1 VVEKIRLTWLCFWA
15 VSSTALATG
24 PMFDDT
30 PPALP
35 FYLQRLP
42 AKSLEDIYA
51 ETSPSAAP
59 PQNIDFRQKVTQ
71 LVGELGVRPSSELT
85 NELNRLLVEARHDY
99 GQKEWSGRG
108 LVNLLHDLLDL
119 VSEGNGDRAEW
130 KRYAGWRLQHL
141 DWFGF
146 TGDPNVARAD
156 AKTLSERAAE
166 LQFQLAGATPS
177 LQPHWMYLLGALGF
191 KSGEDT
197 RSQQWF
203 ERVVNQYPN
212 HPRAEAALFMDG
224 RCQLSRARTYSD
236 QEADIQRAA
245 ANRPRAQEIFERY
258 LQKYPNGRFAGDA
271 IGWLGAIAYD
281 SGQYL
286 SALQYY
292 LRQTELSAHPELL
305 RPALTMCE
313 KILVRIASKPDQ
325 QAFAEVAAHPRLAM
339 GLIYLVV
346 NTTEAD
352 NFDGKYDD
360 PETVKQWR
368 QRILP
373 ALAAAVSAQQFQYQQ
388 NGWKPRYLAILA
400 LAASNQGKQ
409 DQALKLIGMAGT
421 SIQESDDLSFANTVI
436 LQRAGKIPEAIT
448 ALQAFLDQFANSP
461 LARGARLRL
470 ALALQD
476 DHQAGRAIVELK
488 KLLPKTAHSGDAD
501 QQAEDAAENAVV
513 NQYPPARADDSDA
526 EPEQVRQLIDTLYNF
541 APLKELEEVTGRPDL
556 LPETGAEI
564 RAVIAQRYLAA
575 EQFSEAQKYFPP
587 ADWQLVAARIAGLT
601 EAVLQAQN
609 PAEKARGC
617 VQVAEAWAAAR
628 GKLLTAPLD
637 TEDNRRLVFSDNAEN
652 ANLQRRKNA
661 AALTAASKFDEELES
676 RDELR
681 HAYQWWLKAA
691 DADPGSAT
699 AASSLWQALKAIPK
713 IADVSSYTI
722 QRALETGAEGES
734 RTLYE
739 RLRKDYSQSREGS
752 QFAVYWT
759 IPSLPPADELPGWR
773 DPNFSGSLSFE
784 DAFGVG
790 DSAYASNTSE
800 WATLIARVVALKAH
814 ASDGDRGQLAA
825 EASVLARRARQV
837 YQSAY
842 DDYLLNF
849 LDDLELFLREPNL
862 APEVRKRYL
871 DLRFACMR
879 QTIGADP
886 SALGGVNSSADSDI
900 DADLRKQIAAALA
913 DPKMQPITDYLEF
926 LDLAVV
932 ANHLIDVNVPGR
944 KSDNQPFTY
953 RSRDY
958 ALVES
963 MAASFLVRYPK
974 SAKREAAT
982 LLHARAIFMLSYPRR
997 FKEFPSWPEAGR
1009 WGGSIRYW
1017 RVQRE
1022 AFDLARVSAALD
1034 SYDQDF
1040 PNGRYAAEIASYRA
1054 DILLRSRQWKPGLE
1068 RTIAQ
1073 LDDQSKPDLRSDAA
1087 YRLALLFN
1095 RLADENDRFEI
1106 MPLIRANQRE
1116 SSLLVSYLNIDWPW
1130 HPLLYLKKYLANQ
1143 SGGTLTRVG
1152 ANGVAGGGGAGNG
1165 GGARVGPAREKEPA
1179 GDIEPSQPPPSVD
1192 RSSSRQAAP
1201 SYPGERYP
1209 QTRQRL
1215 LTMADVA
1222 SLSNAQLRYAINE
1235 MYARHG
1241 ATFPSQPP
1249 IEAQFRKFSWYHPN
1263 PMLTFEQIE
1272 DSFSQIE
1279 RDNLALLGQVRE
1291 MKKH

>member
-1 VVEKIRLTWLCFWA
+1 VEKIRLAWLLFWA

-42 AKSLEDIYA
+42 GKSLEDIYA
-51 ETSPSAAP
+51 ETSPPVSP
-59 PQNIDFRQKVTQ
+59 PQSIDFREMVTQ
-71 LVGELGVRPSSELT
+71 LVGELGVRSSAELT
-85 NELNRLLVEARHDY
+85 NELNHLLVAARQDY
-99 GQKEWSGRG
+99 GLKEWSGRG
-108 LVNLLHDLLDL
+108 LVNLLHDFLDL
-119 VSEGNGDRAEW
+119 VSAGNGDRAEW
-130 KRYAGWRLQHL
+130 KKYAGWRLQHL

-146 TGDPNVARAD
+146 SGDPNVARPD
-156 AKTLSERAAE
+156 AKTVSERAAE
-166 LQFQLAGATPS
+166 LQFQLARATPL
-177 LQPHWMYLLGALGF
+177 LQPHWLYLLGALGF

-203 ERVVNQYPN
+203 EKVVNQYPT

-224 RCQLSRARTYSD
+224 RCQLSRARTYSE
-236 QEADIQRAA
+236 QEADVQRAA
-245 ANRPRAQEIFERY
+245 ANRPRAQELFNRY

-286 SALQYY
+286 TALQYF

-388 NGWKPRYLAILA
+388 DGWKPRYLAILA

-409 DQALKLIGMAGT
+409 DQALKLIGMAGA

-436 LQRAGKIPEAIT
+436 LQRAGNLSGAIA
-448 ALQAFLDQFANSP
+448 ALQAFLEQFAESP

-476 DHQAGRAIVELK
+476 NHQAGRAIVELK
-488 KLLPKTAHSGDAD
+488 KLLPNTSRSSEAD
-501 QQAEDAAENAVV
+501 QNMEDAAGNAVV

-526 EPEQVRQLIDTLYNF
+526 EPEQVRQLIDALYNF

-564 RAVIAQRYLAA
+564 RAVTAERYLAA
-575 EQFSEAQKYFPP
+575 EEFSEAQKYFPP
-587 ADWQLVAARIAGLT
+587 ADWQFVAARIAGLT
-601 EAVLQAQN
+601 QAVLEAQN
-609 PAEKARGC
+609 PAEKAKAC

-628 GKLLTAPLD
+628 GKLLAAPLD
-637 TEDNRRLVFSDNAEN
+637 TEDHRRLIFNDNAEN

-661 AALTAASKFDEELES
+661 TALTAASKFDEELES

-681 HAYQWWLKAA
+681 HAYQWWLRAA

-722 QRALETGAEGES
+722 QRALETGAEAES
-734 RTLYE
+734 RKLYE
-739 RLRKDYSQSREGS
+739 RLRKDYSQSREGG

-759 IPSLPPADELPGWR
+759 IPALPPADELPGWR

-790 DSAYASNTSE
+790 ENATASNTSE
-800 WATLIARVVALKAH
+800 WTALLVRGVALKEH
-814 ASDGDRGQLAA
+814 ASDWDRGRLAT
-825 EASVLARRARQV
+825 EAGVLARRAHQV

-849 LDDLELFLREPNL
+849 LDDLELFLSGPNL
-862 APEVRKRYL
+862 PPEVRKRYL
-871 DLRFACMR
+871 DLRFDCMR

-886 SALGGVNSSADSDI
+886 SALGGGSASLDRDM
-900 DADLRKQIAAALA
+900 DANLRKQIAAALA
-913 DPKMQPITDYLEF
+913 DPKMRPIADYLEF

-932 ANHLIDVNVPGR
+932 ANHLVDVNVPGR

-953 RSRDY
+953 RFRDY
-958 ALVES
+958 ALVER
-963 MAASFLVRYPK
+963 MAASFPLRYPK

-982 LLHARAIFMLSYPRR
+982 LLHARAIFMQSYPRR
-997 FKEFPSWPEAGR
+997 FKEFPPWPEAGR

-1022 AFDLARVSAALD
+1022 VFDPARVAAALD
-1034 SYDQDF
+1034 AYDQDF

-1054 DILLRSRQWKPGLE
+1054 DVLLRSRQWKLGLDM
-1068 RTIAQ
+1068 TIAQ
-1073 LDDQSKPDLRSDAA
+1073 LDDKSKPDLRSDAA
-1087 YRLALLFN
+1087 YRLAILFA
-1095 RLADENDRFEI
+1095 RLADENDRSEI
-1106 MPLIRANQRE
+1106 LPLIKANRRA

-1130 HPLLYLKKYLANQ
+1130 HPLLYLKKYLADQ
-1143 SGGTLTRVG
+1143 SGGTLT
-1152 ANGVAGGGGAGNG
+1152 GGGANSATGNG
-1165 GGARVGPAREKEPA
+1165 GAASDGGVRAGAAVDR
-1179 GDIEPSQPPPSVD
+1179 EPSGDSEPNPPFPSVE
-1192 RSSSRQAAP
+1192 RSSSRQTGP
-1201 SYPGERYP
+1201 FYPGERFP

-1215 LTMADVA
+1215 LTMADVV

-1291 MKKH
+1291 MKRR

>member
-1 VVEKIRLTWLCFWA
+1 VEKIRLIWLLFWA

-42 AKSLEDIYA
+42 GKSLEDIYA
-51 ETSPSAAP
+51 ETSPPVAP
-59 PQNIDFRQKVTQ
+59 PPSVDFREKVTQ
-71 LVGELGVRPSSELT
+71 LVGELGVRSSAELT
-85 NELNRLLVEARHDY
+85 NELNQLLVAARQDY

-108 LVNLLHDLLDL
+108 LVNLLHDFLDL

-130 KRYAGWRLQHL
+130 KKYAGWRLQHL

-146 TGDPNVARAD
+146 SADPNTARAD
-156 AKTLSERAAE
+156 AKTVSERAAE
-166 LQFQLAGATPS
+166 LQFQLARASPL

-203 ERVVNQYPN
+203 ERVVSQYPT

-224 RCQLSRARTYSD
+224 RCQLSRTRTYSE

-245 ANRPRAQEIFERY
+245 ANRPRAQELFDRY

-286 SALQYY
+286 TALQYY

-388 NGWKPRYLAILA
+388 DGWKPRYLAILA

-436 LQRAGKIPEAIT
+436 LQRAGNVSGAIA
-448 ALQAFLDQFANSP
+448 ALQAFLEQFADSP

-476 DHQAGRAIVELK
+476 NHQAGRAIVELK
-488 KLLPKTAHSGDAD
+488 KLLPNTSRSNDAD
-501 QQAEDAAENAVV
+501 EDAAGNAVV

-541 APLKELEEVTGRPDL
+541 APLRELEEATGRPDL
-556 LPETGAEI
+556 LPETAAEI
-564 RAVIAQRYLAA
+564 RAVIAERYLAA
-575 EQFSEAQKYFPP
+575 EQFSEAQKYFPA
-587 ADWQLVAARIAGLT
+587 ADWQLVAARLAGLT
-601 EAVLQAQN
+601 QAVLQAPN
-609 PAEKARGC
+609 PAEKAKGC
-617 VQVAEAWAAAR
+617 LQVAEAWAGAR

-637 TEDNRRLVFSDNAEN
+637 TEDNRRLIFNDNAEN

-661 AALTAASKFDEELES
+661 TALTAASKFDEELES

-681 HAYQWWLKAA
+681 HAYQWWLRAA

-699 AASSLWQALKAIPK
+699 AATSLWQALKAIPK

-722 QRALETGAEGES
+722 QRALETGAEGKS
-734 RTLYE
+734 RNLYE
-739 RLRKDYSQSREGS
+739 RLRKDYSQSREGG

-759 IPSLPPADELPGWR
+759 IPALPPVDELPGWR

-790 DSAYASNTSE
+790 ENASASKTSE
-800 WATLIARVVALKAH
+800 WATLLARVVALKEH
-814 ASDGDRGQLAA
+814 AGNWDRGRLAA
-825 EASVLARRARQV
+825 EAGLLARRARQV

-862 APEVRKRYL
+862 APEIRKRYL
-871 DLRFACMR
+871 DLRFDCMR
-879 QTIGADP
+879 QTIGADA
-886 SALGGVNSSADSDI
+886 SALGAGSTSPESDM
-900 DADLRKQIAAALA
+900 DADLRKQIAATLA
-913 DPKMQPITDYLEF
+913 DPKMHPIADYLEF

-932 ANHLIDVNVPGR
+932 ANHLVDVNVPGR

-953 RSRDY
+953 RFRDY
-958 ALVES
+958 SLVER
-963 MAASFLVRYPK
+963 MAGSFLVRYPK

-1022 AFDLARVSAALD
+1022 VFDPARVSAALD
-1034 SYDQDF
+1034 SYDQSF
-1040 PNGRYAAEIASYRA
+1040 PSGRYAAEIASYRA
-1054 DILLRSRQWKPGLE
+1054 DLLLRSRQWKPGMDM
-1068 RTIAQ
+1068 TIAQ
-1073 LDDQSKPDLRSDAA
+1073 LDDKSKPDLRSDAA
-1087 YRLALLFN
+1087 YRLVILFN
-1095 RLADENDRFEI
+1095 RLADENDRSELL
-1106 MPLIRANQRE
+1106 PLIRGNQRA

-1130 HPLLYLKKYLANQ
+1130 HPLLYLKKYLADQ
-1143 SGGTLTRVG
+1143 SGGTLTAG
-1152 ANGVAGGGGAGNG
+1152 AANGGAASGGGV
-1165 GGARVGPAREKEPA
+1165 RVGPVAEKEPS
-1179 GDIEPSQPPPSVD
+1179 GENEPSQPLPYVD
-1192 RSSSRQAAP
+1192 RSSGRQTAS

-1222 SLSNAQLRYAINE
+1222 ALSSAQLRYAINE

-1291 MKKH
+1291 MKRQ

>member
-1 VVEKIRLTWLCFWA
+1 VEKIRLTGLLFWA

-42 AKSLEDIYA
+42 GKSLEDIYA
-51 ETSPSAAP
+51 ETSPPVAP
-59 PQNIDFRQKVTQ
+59 PQTIDFREKVTQ
-71 LVGELGVRPSSELT
+71 LVGELEVRSSVELT
-85 NELNRLLVEARHDY
+85 NELNHLLVAARQDY

-108 LVNLLHDLLDL
+108 LVNLLHDFLDL

-130 KRYAGWRLQHL
+130 KKYAEWRLQHL

-146 TGDPNVARAD
+146 SGDPNLARPD
-156 AKTLSERAAE
+156 ARTLSERAAE
-166 LQFQLAGATPS
+166 LRFQLAKATPL

-197 RSQQWF
+197 KSQQWF
-203 ERVVNQYPN
+203 ERVVSQYPT
-212 HPRAEAALFMDG
+212 HPRAEAALFMDA
-224 RCQLSRARTYSD
+224 RCQLSRARTYSE
-236 QEADIQRAA
+236 QEADVQRAA
-245 ANRPRAQEIFERY
+245 ANRPRAKELFDRY

-281 SGQYL
+281 NGQYL
-286 SALQYY
+286 TALQYY
-292 LRQTELSAHPELL
+292 LRQTELAAHPELL

-388 NGWKPRYLAILA
+388 DGWKPRYLAILA

-409 DQALKLIGMAGT
+409 DQALKLIGMAGA

-436 LQRAGKIPEAIT
+436 LQRAGNVSGAIA
-448 ALQAFLDQFANSP
+448 ALQAFLEQFADSP

-476 DHQAGRAIVELK
+476 NHQAGRAIVELK
-488 KLLPKTAHSGDAD
+488 KLLPKTSRTGDAD
-501 QQAEDAAENAVV
+501 QKGEDAVGNAVV
-513 NQYPPARADDSDA
+513 NQYPPSRADDSDA
-526 EPEQVRQLIDTLYNF
+526 EPQQVRQLIDTLYNF
-541 APLKELEEVTGRPDL
+541 APLKELEEVIGHPDL

-564 RAVIAQRYLAA
+564 RAVIAERYLAA
-575 EQFSEAQKYFPP
+575 EQFSEAQKYFSP
-587 ADWQLVAARIAGLT
+587 ADWQLVAAGVAGLT
-601 EAVLQAQN
+601 QGALQAQN

-617 VQVAEAWAAAR
+617 AQVAEAWAAAR

-637 TEDNRRLVFSDNAEN
+637 TEDNRRLVFNDNAEN

-661 AALTAASKFDEELES
+661 IALTAGGKFDEELES

-681 HAYQWWLKAA
+681 HAYQWWLRAA
-691 DADPGSAT
+691 AADPGSAT

-722 QRALETGAEGES
+722 QRAHETGAEGQS
-734 RTLYE
+734 RNLYE
-739 RLRKDYSQSREGS
+739 RLRKEYSQSREGA

-759 IPSLPPADELPGWR
+759 IPALPPADELPGWR

-790 DSAYASNTSE
+790 DNSSASNTSE
-800 WATLIARVVALKAH
+800 WTALLARVVTLKEY
-814 ASDGDRGQLAA
+814 ASEWDRGRLAA
-825 EASVLARRARQV
+825 EIGVLARRARQV

-862 APEVRKRYL
+862 SPEVRRRYL
-871 DLRFACMR
+871 DLRFDCMR

-886 SALGGVNSSADSDI
+886 SALGGGSTSPDTDI
-900 DADLRKQIAAALA
+900 DADLRKQIAAALT
-913 DPKMQPITDYLEF
+913 DPKMRPIADYLEF

-953 RSRDY
+953 RFRDY
-958 ALVES
+958 ALIER
-963 MAASFLVRYPK
+963 MAASFLLRYPK

-982 LLHARAIFMLSYPRR
+982 LLHARAVFMLSYPRR

-1022 AFDLARVSAALD
+1022 VFDPARVSAVLD
-1034 SYDQDF
+1034 AYDQDF

-1054 DILLRSRQWKPGLE
+1054 DILLRSRQWKPGLDM
-1068 RTIAQ
+1068 TIAQ
-1073 LDDQSKPDLRSDAA
+1073 LDDKSKPDLRSDAA
-1087 YRLALLFN
+1087 YRLTIFFN

-1106 MPLIRANQRE
+1106 MPLIKANQRA

-1130 HPLLYLKKYLANQ
+1130 HPLLYLKKYLVEQ
-1143 SGGTLTRVG
+1143 SGGKL
-1152 ANGVAGGGGAGNG
+1152 AGGGVSGGAANG
-1165 GGARVGPAREKEPA
+1165 GGVRVGPAAEKEPA
-1179 GDIEPSQPPPSVD
+1179 GDNEPGQPLPSVD
-1192 RSSSRQAAP
+1192 RSSSRPTGP

-1209 QTRQRL
+1209 LTRQRL
-1215 LTMADVA
+1215 LTMADVD
-1222 SLSNAQLRYAINE
+1222 SLSSAQLRYAINE

-1249 IEAQFRKFSWYHPN
+1249 IEAQFRKFPWYHPN

-1272 DSFSQIE
+1272 DTFSQIE

-1291 MKKH
+1291 MKRH

>member
-1 VVEKIRLTWLCFWA
+1 MEKIRLSWFFFWA

-42 AKSLEDIYA
+42 GKSLEDIYA
-51 ETSPSAAP
+51 ETSPPVAP
-59 PQNIDFRQKVTQ
+59 PQSIDFREKVTQ
-71 LVGELGVRPSSELT
+71 LVGELGVRSSADLT
-85 NELNRLLVEARHDY
+85 NELNHLLVVARQDY
-99 GQKEWSGRG
+99 GQKEWSGGG
-108 LVNLLHDLLDL
+108 LVNLLHDFLDL

-130 KRYAGWRLQHL
+130 KKYAGWRLQHL

-146 TGDPNVARAD
+146 SGDPNVARAD
-156 AKTLSERAAE
+156 AKTVSERAAE
-166 LQFQLAGATPS
+166 LQFQLARASPL

-203 ERVVNQYPN
+203 EKVVNQYPA

-224 RCQLSRARTYSD
+224 RCQLSRTRTYSE
-236 QEADIQRAA
+236 QEADIRRAA
-245 ANRPRAQEIFERY
+245 ANRPRAQELFDRY
-258 LQKYPNGRFAGDA
+258 LHTYPHGRFVGDA

-286 SALQYY
+286 TALQYY

-388 NGWKPRYLAILA
+388 DGWKPRYLAILA

-436 LQRAGKIPEAIT
+436 LQRAGNLSGTIA
-448 ALQAFLDQFANSP
+448 ALQIFLQQFADSP

-476 DHQAGRAIVELK
+476 SHQAGRAIVELK
-488 KLLPKTAHSGDAD
+488 KLLPNTSRRGDAD
-501 QQAEDAAENAVV
+501 QEGEDAAGNAVI

-556 LPETGAEI
+556 LPETAAET
-564 RAVIAQRYLAA
+564 RAVIAERYLAA
-575 EQFSEAQKYFPP
+575 EQFSEAQKYFPS

-601 EAVLQAQN
+601 EAVLQAPN
-609 PAEKARGC
+609 PTEKARDC
-617 VQVAEAWAAAR
+617 LQVAEAWAAAR

-637 TEDNRRLVFSDNAEN
+637 TEDYRRLIFNDNAEN

-661 AALTAASKFDEELES
+661 IALTASSRFDEELES

-681 HAYQWWLKAA
+681 HAYQWWLRAA

-699 AASSLWQALKAIPK
+699 AATSLWQALKAIPK

-734 RTLYE
+734 RKLYE
-739 RLRKDYSQSREGS
+739 RLRKDYSQFREGA

-759 IPSLPPADELPGWR
+759 IPALPPVDELPGWR

-790 DSAYASNTSE
+790 ENGSASNTNE
-800 WATLIARVVALKAH
+800 WAALLARVVALKEH
-814 ASDGDRGQLAA
+814 AGDWDRGRLAA
-825 EASVLARRARQV
+825 EAGVLARRARQI

-871 DLRFACMR
+871 ELRFDCMR

-886 SALGGVNSSADSDI
+886 SALGGGSASPNSDS
-900 DADLRKQIAAALA
+900 DADLRKRIAAALA
-913 DPKMQPITDYLEF
+913 DPKMRPVADYLDF
-926 LDLAVV
+926 LDLAVE
-932 ANHLIDVNVPGR
+932 ANHLIDVSVPGR

-953 RSRDY
+953 RFRDY
-958 ALVES
+958 ALVER

-1022 AFDLARVSAALD
+1022 VLDPARVSAALD

-1040 PNGRYAAEIASYRA
+1040 LNGRYAAEIASYRA
-1054 DILLRSRQWKPGLE
+1054 DILLRSRQWKPGLDM
-1068 RTIAQ
+1068 TIAQ
-1073 LDDQSKPDLRSDAA
+1073 LDDKSKPDLRADAA
-1087 YRLALLFN
+1087 YRLATLFA
-1095 RLADENDRFEI
+1095 RLADENDRCEI
-1106 MPLIRANQRE
+1106 MPLIRGNQRA
-1116 SSLLVSYLNIDWPW
+1116 SNLLVSYLNIDWPW
-1130 HPLLYLKKYLANQ
+1130 HPLLYLKEYLTDQ
-1143 SGGTLTRVG
+1143 SGGKLAAGG
-1152 ANGVAGGGGAGNG
+1152 ANSGVANGGAPNG
-1165 GGARVGPAREKEPA
+1165 GGVRVGPAAEKAPS
-1179 GDIEPSQPPPSVD
+1179 GDSEPSQPLPSVD
-1192 RSSSRQAAP
+1192 RSSGRPTAP
-1201 SYPGERYP
+1201 AYPGERYP

-1222 SLSNAQLRYAINE
+1222 SLSSAQLRYAINE

-1241 ATFPSQPP
+1241 ATFPAQPP
-1249 IEAQFRKFSWYHPN
+1249 IEAQFRKFSWYRPN

-1272 DSFSQIE
+1272 DTFSQIE
-1279 RDNLALLGQVRE
+1279 KDNLALLGQVRG
-1291 MKKH
+1291 MKRD